1 MMNEKVR
8 YRTLFECGNA
18 LKQKCFRTGEK
29 VPADNGPGHCEAPH
43 TISRRIATRNNGEM
57 KNGQPAQRAR
67 LTHDELIPIAAYG
80 AKATW
85 PAGFQLYQRGAV
97 ADGVFIVLDGHVL
110 LRNRIKVGR
119 GFVPD
124 IATSGQTF
132 GSEGL
137 SQESVYVTDANAS
150 EETRTLFLSGA
161 QFRAFV
167 REHPGQALPLLS
179 QAMSERAYLLEKLHE
194 LAALNVDQRLMSTLS
209 HLSADH
215 TFTTEDGRL
224 RLDNSHHRLLC
235 EMVGATRE
243 SIALAL
249 SRLVAAGIA
258 ERDGMTFL
266 ITPGLLASRATN
278 GASSKATVPLTQ
290 EMLRPAFP

>member
-1 MMNEKVR
+1 
-8 YRTLFECGNA
+8 
-18 LKQKCFRTGEK
+18 
-29 VPADNGPGHCEAPH
+29 
-43 TISRRIATRNNGEM
+43 M
-57 KNGQPAQRAR
+57 KNGQARVLRAR
-67 LTHDELIPIAAYG
+67 LAPDDLAPIAEYG
-80 AKATW
+80 ARATW
-85 PAGFQLYQRGAV
+85 PAGFQLYQRGSP
-97 ADGVFIVLDGHVL
+97 ADGVFIVLEGHVL

-119 GFVPD
+119 GFVPI
-124 IATSGQTF
+124 IATAGQTF

-137 SQESVYVTDANAS
+137 SPDSAYVTDANAS
-150 EETRTLFLSGA
+150 EETRTLFLSSA

-209 HLSADH
+209 HLSADR
-215 TFTTEDGRL
+215 TFTSEDGCL

-249 SRLVAAGIA
+249 SRLVSAGIA

-266 ITPGLLASRATN
+266 IQPGSLTSRLNN
-278 GASSKATVPLTQ
+278 GAGAKPALPLTQ
-290 EMLRPAFP
+290 ELLRPAFP

>member
-1 MMNEKVR
+1 MDGK
-8 YRTLFECGNA
+8 CNA
-18 LKQKCFRTGEK
+18 QQL
-29 VPADNGPGHCEAPH
+29 
-43 TISRRIATRNNGEM
+43 EM
-57 KNGQPAQRAR
+57 KNGQRTQRAR
-67 LTHDELIPIAAYG
+67 LTSDELVPLAAYG
-80 AKATW
+80 ARATW
-85 PAGFQLYQRGAV
+85 PAGFQLYQRGAA

-119 GFVPD
+119 GFVPV
-124 IATSGQTF
+124 IATTGQTF

-137 SQESVYVTDANAS
+137 SPDSEYVTDANAS
-150 EETRTLFLSGA
+150 EETRTLFLSSA

-209 HLSADH
+209 HLSCDH
-215 TFTTEDGRL
+215 TFTTDDGRL

-249 SRLVAAGIA
+249 SRLVSAGIA
-258 ERDGMTFL
+258 ERDGLGFL
-266 ITPGLLASRATN
+266 IEPGSL
-278 GASSKATVPLTQ
+278 SSKASNGATSKPTVPLTR